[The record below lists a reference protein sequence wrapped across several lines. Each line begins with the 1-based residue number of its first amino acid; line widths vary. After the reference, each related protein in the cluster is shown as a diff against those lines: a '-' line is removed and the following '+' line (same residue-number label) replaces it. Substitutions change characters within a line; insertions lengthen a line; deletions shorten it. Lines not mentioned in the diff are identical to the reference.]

1 MLNYMIT
8 TGIRPKN
15 FDTKDFRQYTYYFNR
30 FELKLGIFSVE
41 QYQLSLIIMIDYK
54 RYIVYEW
61 MLMIKENNT

>member
-1 MLNYMIT
+1 MIT

-15 FDTKDFRQYTYYFNR
+15 FDIKDFRQYTYYFNR

-54 RYIVYEW
+54 RYIVYE
-61 MLMIKENNT
+61 